1 MSRKSS
7 TPSPDAALPQAA
19 TPRTGRG
26 LVTGCD
32 LSSIACLRQPF
43 QQDPFYRLRP
53 PLRHD
58 AMTLSLE
65 LAAMAY
71 HLELEEWLAAGWT
84 DVSIQIDNTLQSGM
98 TRGESTSGE
107 QMRNLINY
115 WKLYRA
121 KSSLRERNP
130 IAQVLGALR
139 QREKSDT
146 IKAVTLLRKTGDG
159 RYIVAIGFMGTGS
172 RFYDW
177 FSNFRFST
185 EDGFHKGFSQLTE
198 YFEQS
203 AERIFF
209 PGTAAELGLERLTL
223 ADILTEMKS
232 ADSRFFLWMAGHS
245 QGAAVMQVFCHKLL
259 TDWLVLPQNVIGYG
273 FASPTVATGR
283 LLYDPARYPLYHVLN
298 SDDVVTRMG
307 ALLHLGLC
315 LQYQATDPFRSV
327 AYAWSQAE
335 ADVAVRQALYPFALQ
350 MTDMATVMEICVAL
364 CYCVLEEKG
373 EDALNNLIDKK
384 WTLPPIEKALTFAGG
399 KAQDGVRSIARYT
412 EEGYTSLTG
421 HGMEEKQLSLLKQ
434 SLRPVVQR
442 FTLRQLLGGLHA
454 LSVPPHMIM
463 REHFKF
469 TGAYSYIVLRGW
481 AMLTPFIWVNQKGA
495 LPQRR
500 FAESIPWLDGTAQS
514 QAPIPKAPGL
524 RRRAHPAPKGLRGK
538 GVSALRKQRSG
549 KPKTKKELVADGKRD

>member
-1 MSRKSS
+1 MNRESR
-7 TPSPDAALPQAA
+7 TPAPDATLPQAA

-32 LSSIACLRQPF
+32 LSAIACLRQPF

-53 PLRHD
+53 PLRQD

-71 HLELEEWLAAGWT
+71 HLELEDWLSAGWT
-84 DVSIQIDNTLQSGM
+84 DVSIQIDNTLQSGV

-159 RYIVAIGFMGTGS
+159 RYIVAVGFMGTGS

-185 EDGFHKGFSQLTE
+185 EDGFHKGFSQLTG

-203 AERIFF
+203 AEHILF
-209 PGTAAELGLERLTL
+209 PDTAAELGLERLTL
-223 ADILTEMKS
+223 ADVLAEMKS

-259 TDWLVLPQNVIGYG
+259 TDWLVLPQNVMGYG

-315 LQYQATDPFRSV
+315 LQYQATEPFRTV

-350 MTDMATVMEICVAL
+350 MTDMATVMETCVAL

-373 EDALNNLIDKK
+373 EDALNSLIDRK
-384 WTLPPIEKALTFAGG
+384 WALPPIEKALTFAGG
-399 KAQDGVRSIARYT
+399 KAQDVVRSIARYT

-421 HGMEEKQLSLLKQ
+421 HGMDEGHLSLLKQ
-434 SLRPVVQR
+434 SLRPVVER

-463 REHFKF
+463 REHFKLI
-469 TGAYSYIVLRGW
+469 GAYNYIVLRGW
-481 AMLTPFIWVNQKGA
+481 AMLTPFIWVNQEKA
-495 LPQRR
+495 PPERR
-500 FAESIPWLDGTAQS
+500 FA
-514 QAPIPKAPGL
+514 QAISWEIG
-524 RRRAHPAPKGLRGK
+524 PAPSEAALPKPSRIRRPSAAKSPKGPRGK
-538 GVSALRKQRSG
+538 GVSALKQKRKITQ
-549 KPKTKKELVADGKRD
+549 KTGREIIR